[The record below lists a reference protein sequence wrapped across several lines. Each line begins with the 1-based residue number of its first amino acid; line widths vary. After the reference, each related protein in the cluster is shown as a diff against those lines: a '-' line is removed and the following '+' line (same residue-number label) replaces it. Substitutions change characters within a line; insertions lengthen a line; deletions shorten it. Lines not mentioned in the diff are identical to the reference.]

1 MVERRSLPLAN
12 EILRIENLK
21 KGFGGLKAV
30 DDCSLSVQ
38 EGTIMGLIGPNG
50 AGKSTL
56 FDLISGFTKP
66 DSGRIVFSGREIV
79 GLPAHRIARLG
90 LVRTFQIP
98 RALMRM
104 TVLENMMLG
113 SQNQTGETIFGP
125 IIRWRKVLSE
135 EKSIEKK
142 AEDILKFFD
151 LLRMKDEYAGSLS
164 GGQKKMLEMA
174 RALMADPRLLLLDEP
189 FAGVNPALSERLIE
203 RIKILR
209 EKGLTIMIIEHAIPY
224 VLALSDELYVL
235 NKGSVLA
242 HGLPDEVIADKQ
254 VFEAYLGVGLDAQH

>member
-1 MVERRSLPLAN
+1 MEN
-12 EILRIENLK
+12 EILRIEGAIK
-21 KGFGGLKAV
+21 RFGGLLAV
-30 DDCSLSVQ
+30 DGCSLSVQ
-38 EGTIMGLIGPNG
+38 EGTIVGLIGPNG

-56 FDLISGFTKP
+56 FDLISGFVRP
-66 DSGRIVFSGREIV
+66 DAGSIIFSGKEIS
-79 GLPAHRIARLG
+79 GLPAYKIARLG

-113 SQNQTGETIFGP
+113 SQNQTGEMIFRP
-125 IIRWRKVLSE
+125 ILSWGRVQAE
-135 EKSIEKK
+135 ERSIEKK
-142 AEDILKFFD
+142 AEEILKFFD
-151 LLRMKDEYAGSLS
+151 LLRMKDEYAGSMS

-189 FAGVNPALSERLIE
+189 FSGVNPALSERLIE
-203 RIKILR
+203 RIKMLR

-235 NKGSVLA
+235 NKGAILA
-242 HGLPDEVIADKQ
+242 NGRPDQVISDPK
-254 VFEAYLGVGLDAQH
+254 VFEAYLGVGFDAQH

>member
-1 MVERRSLPLAN
+1 MAN
-12 EILRIENLK
+12 EILRIEGARK
-21 KGFGGLKAV
+21 EFGGLIAV

-38 EGTIMGLIGPNG
+38 EGTIVGLIGPNG

-56 FDLISGFTKP
+56 FDIISGFTKP
-66 DSGRIVFSGREIV
+66 DAGSIIFSGKQIA
-79 GLPAHRIARLG
+79 GLPAYKIARLG

-113 SQNQTGETIFGP
+113 SQNQTGEMIFRP
-125 IIRWRKVLSE
+125 ILSWSRVRAE
-135 EKSIEKK
+135 ERSTEKK
-142 AEDILKFFD
+142 AEEILRFFD
-151 LLRMKDEYAGSLS
+151 LLRMKDEYAGSMS

-203 RIKILR
+203 RIKMLR
-209 EKGLTIMIIEHAIPY
+209 ERGLTIMVIEHAIPY

-235 NKGSVLA
+235 NKGAILA
-242 HGLPDEVIADKQ
+242 NGLPDQVISDPK
-254 VFEAYLGVGLDAQH
+254 VFEAYLGVGFDAQH

>member
-1 MVERRSLPLAN
+1 
-12 EILRIENLK
+12 
-21 KGFGGLKAV
+21 V

-38 EGTIMGLIGPNG
+38 EGTIVGLIGPNG

-56 FDLISGFTKP
+56 FDIISGFTKP
-66 DSGRIVFSGREIV
+66 DAGSIIFSGKQIA
-79 GLPAHRIARLG
+79 GLPAYKIARLG

-113 SQNQTGETIFGP
+113 SQNQTGEMIFRP
-125 IIRWRKVLSE
+125 ILSWSRVQAE
-135 EKSIEKK
+135 ERSIEKK
-142 AEDILKFFD
+142 AEEILRFFD
-151 LLRMKDEYAGSLS
+151 LLRMKDEYAGSMS

-203 RIKILR
+203 RIKMLR
-209 EKGLTIMIIEHAIPY
+209 ERGLTIMIIEHAIPY

-235 NKGSVLA
+235 NKGAILA
-242 HGLPDEVIADKQ
+242 NGLPDQVISDPK
-254 VFEAYLGVGLDAQH
+254 VFEAYLGVGFDAQH

>member
-1 MVERRSLPLAN
+1 MEN
-12 EILRIENLK
+12 EILRIEGAIK
-21 KGFGGLKAV
+21 RFGGLLAV
-30 DDCSLSVQ
+30 DGCSLSVQ
-38 EGTIMGLIGPNG
+38 EGTIVGLIGPNG

-56 FDLISGFTKP
+56 FDLISGFVRP
-66 DSGRIVFSGREIV
+66 DAGSIIFSGKEIS
-79 GLPAHRIARLG
+79 GLPAYKIARLG

-113 SQNQTGETIFGP
+113 SQNQTGEMIFRP
-125 IIRWRKVLSE
+125 ILSWGRVQAE
-135 EKSIEKK
+135 ERSIEKK
-142 AEDILKFFD
+142 AEEILKFFD
-151 LLRMKDEYAGSLS
+151 LLRMKEEYAGSMS

-189 FAGVNPALSERLIE
+189 FAGVNPSLSERLIE
-203 RIKILR
+203 KIKVLR

-235 NKGSVLA
+235 NKGAILA
-242 HGLPDEVIADKQ
+242 NGRPDQVISDPK
-254 VFEAYLGVGLDAQH
+254 VFEAYLGVGFDAQH

>member
-1 MVERRSLPLAN
+1 MAN
-12 EILRIENLK
+12 EILRIEGVRK
-21 KGFGGLKAV
+21 VFGGLKAV
-30 DDCSLSVQ
+30 DNCSLSVP
-38 EGTIMGLIGPNG
+38 EGTIVGLIGPNG

-56 FDLISGFTKP
+56 FDLISGFARP
-66 DSGRIVFSGREIV
+66 DAGSIIFSGKEIV
-79 GLPAHRIARLG
+79 GLPAYRIARLG
-90 LVRTFQIP
+90 LIRTFQIP

-113 SQNQTGETIFGP
+113 SQNQLGEMIYAP
-125 IIRWRKVLSE
+125 IVRRSKVLAD
-135 EKSIEKK
+135 EKAIEKK

-151 LLRMKDEYAGSLS
+151 LLRMKDEYAGSMS

-203 RIKILR
+203 KIKLLR
-209 EKGLTIMIIEHAIPY
+209 KNGLTIMIIEHAIPY

-235 NKGSVLA
+235 NKGAILA
-242 HGLPDEVIADKQ
+242 SGQPDKVISDSR
-254 VFEAYLGVGLDAQH
+254 VFEAYLGVGSDAQP

>member
-1 MVERRSLPLAN
+1 LAG
-12 EILRIENLK
+12 EILLVREVN
-21 KGFGGLKAV
+21 KGFGGILALDRCSIAV
-30 DDCSLSVQ
+30 DQGEIV
-38 EGTIMGLIGPNG
+38 GLIGPNG

-56 FDLISGFTKP
+56 FDIISGFVQP
-66 DSGRIVFSGREIV
+66 DAGSIAFRGEEIV
-79 GLPAHRIARLG
+79 GLPAHRIARMG

-113 SQNQTGETIFGP
+113 AQGQTGERAIAS
-125 IIRWRKVLSE
+125 IIRRHRVEDE
-135 EKSIEKK
+135 ESRIRKK
-142 AEDILKFFD
+142 AEEILKFFD
-151 LLRMKDEYAGSLS
+151 LLPMKDQYGGSLS

-189 FAGVNPALSERLIE
+189 FAGVNPALADRLIQQ
-203 RIKILR
+203 IKILK

-224 VLALSDELYVL
+224 VIALCDELYVL

-242 HGLPDEVIADKQ
+242 HGRPEEVIADRR
-254 VFEAYLGVGLDAQH
+254 VFEAYLGEADDAQS

>member
-1 MVERRSLPLAN
+1 MEN
-12 EILRIENLK
+12 EILRIEGAIK
-21 KGFGGLKAV
+21 RFGGLLAV
-30 DDCSLSVQ
+30 DGCSLSVQ
-38 EGTIMGLIGPNG
+38 EGTIVGLIGPNG

-56 FDLISGFTKP
+56 FDLISGFVRP
-66 DSGRIVFSGREIV
+66 DAGSIIFSGKEIS
-79 GLPAHRIARLG
+79 GLPAYKIARLG

-113 SQNQTGETIFGP
+113 SQNQTGEMIFRP
-125 IIRWRKVLSE
+125 ILSWGRVQAE
-135 EKSIEKK
+135 ERSIEKK
-142 AEDILKFFD
+142 AEEILKFFD
-151 LLRMKDEYAGSLS
+151 LLRMKEEYAGSMS

-189 FAGVNPALSERLIE
+189 FAGVNPSLSERLIE
-203 RIKILR
+203 KIKMLR

-235 NKGSVLA
+235 NKGAILA
-242 HGLPDEVIADKQ
+242 NGRPDKVISDPK
-254 VFEAYLGVGLDAQH
+254 VFEAYLGVGFDAQH

>member
-1 MVERRSLPLAN
+1 MEN
-12 EILRIENLK
+12 EILRIEGAIK
-21 KGFGGLKAV
+21 RFGGLLAV
-30 DDCSLSVQ
+30 DSCGLSVQ
-38 EGTIMGLIGPNG
+38 EGTIVGLIGPNG

-56 FDLISGFTKP
+56 FDLISGFVRP
-66 DSGRIVFSGREIV
+66 DAGSIIFSGKEIS
-79 GLPAHRIARLG
+79 GLPAYKIARLG

-113 SQNQTGETIFGP
+113 SQNQTGEMIFRP
-125 IIRWRKVLSE
+125 ILSWGRVQAE
-135 EKSIEKK
+135 ERSIEKK
-142 AEDILKFFD
+142 AEEILKFFD
-151 LLRMKDEYAGSLS
+151 LLRMKEEYAGSMS

-189 FAGVNPALSERLIE
+189 FAGVNPSLSERLIE
-203 RIKILR
+203 KIKMLR

-235 NKGSVLA
+235 NKGAILA
-242 HGLPDEVIADKQ
+242 NGRPDQVISDPK
-254 VFEAYLGVGLDAQH
+254 VFEAYLGVGFDAQH

>member
-1 MVERRSLPLAN
+1 MEN
-12 EILRIENLK
+12 EILRIEGAIK
-21 KGFGGLKAV
+21 RFGGLLAV
-30 DDCSLSVQ
+30 DGCSLSVQ
-38 EGTIMGLIGPNG
+38 EGTIVGLIGPNG

-56 FDLISGFTKP
+56 FDLISGFVRP
-66 DSGRIVFSGREIV
+66 DAGSIIFSGKEIS
-79 GLPAHRIARLG
+79 GLPAYKIARLG

-113 SQNQTGETIFGP
+113 SQNQTGEMIFRP
-125 IIRWRKVLSE
+125 ILSWGRVQAE
-135 EKSIEKK
+135 ERSIEKK
-142 AEDILKFFD
+142 AEEILKFFD
-151 LLRMKDEYAGSLS
+151 LLRMKEEYAGSMS

-189 FAGVNPALSERLIE
+189 FAGVNPSLSERLIE
-203 RIKILR
+203 KIKVLR

-235 NKGSVLA
+235 NKGAILA
-242 HGLPDEVIADKQ
+242 NGRPDKVISDPK
-254 VFEAYLGVGLDAQH
+254 VFEAYLGVGFDAQH